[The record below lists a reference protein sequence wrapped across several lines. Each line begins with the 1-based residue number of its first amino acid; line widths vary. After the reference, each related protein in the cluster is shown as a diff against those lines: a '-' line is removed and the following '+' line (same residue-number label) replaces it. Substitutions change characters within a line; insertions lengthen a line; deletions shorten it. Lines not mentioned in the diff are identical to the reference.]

1 MKGRKNLNTML
12 SERHELNK
20 IALSELKKDV
30 EKTRQFS
37 SYFSKMADLLLFLN
51 EIYDT
56 KEKSLEQLKQWNKI
70 WYEEVSPEKYVDS
83 LGNPAFCVQEYGK
96 DYGQIFSFLYTEM
109 RSGFIYAIEGR
120 LFDLVINNELFLE
133 ISNLFLA
140 GEEHPQQ
147 IKNIIFDHMR
157 DYSEDVY
164 EYRVREQL
172 DPELN
177 FATKIVME
185 SDLSNPD
192 IFISVWRVYF

>member
-1 MKGRKNLNTML
+1 MKGRKNLNTMV

-83 LGNPAFCVQEYGK
+83 LGNPAFCVQE
-96 DYGQIFSFLYTEM
+96 
-109 RSGFIYAIEGR
+109 
-120 LFDLVINNELFLE
+120 
-133 ISNLFLA
+133 
-140 GEEHPQQ
+140 
-147 IKNIIFDHMR
+147 IK
-157 DYSEDVY
+157 
-164 EYRVREQL
+164 
-172 DPELN
+172 
-177 FATKIVME
+177 A
-185 SDLSNPD
+185 
-192 IFISVWRVYF
+192 

>member
-1 MKGRKNLNTML
+1 ML

-83 LGNPAFCVQEYGK
+83 LGNPAFCDRNSEKIMDRSLHFYIQRCGV
-96 DYGQIFSFLYTEM
+96 DLFM
-109 RSGFIYAIEGR
+109 RLR
-120 LFDLVINNELFLE
+120 
-133 ISNLFLA
+133 
-140 GEEHPQQ
+140 
-147 IKNIIFDHMR
+147 
-157 DYSEDVY
+157 EDC
-164 EYRVREQL
+164 L
-172 DPELN
+172 
-177 FATKIVME
+177 I
-185 SDLSNPD
+185 
-192 IFISVWRVYF
+192 